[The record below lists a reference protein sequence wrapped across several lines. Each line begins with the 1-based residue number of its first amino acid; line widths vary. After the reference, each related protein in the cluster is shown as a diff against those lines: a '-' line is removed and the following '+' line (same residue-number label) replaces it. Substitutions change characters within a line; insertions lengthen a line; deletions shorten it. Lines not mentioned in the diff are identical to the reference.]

1 MSFHRV
7 KEVYRLE
14 ELEKIFVRYDQ
25 RKWSFKLM
33 LGKPHFLYF
42 SRLEM
47 KVTKSSGGVPRLS
60 YTGRDDRHFLPTGLY
75 IIKTVSGTCL
85 SHLLLLLSPVGCQ
98 SLQVLFKLP
107 SIINCNVRVLPSEPW
122 TMAYSKNSMKKFFFN
137 KLTKESTYD
146 MPPNAA
152 APFQYVSFFWVF
164 HVTCFCANDM
174 CWSGSFFAL
183 SSVFAML
190 SASSGPGWKVW
201 SSMIRRRGWTPRN
214 YPKMMSCPS
223 YTRTT
228 SPETPAELLNFT
240 CWNPERF
247 HYNIEDRDWSALL
260 FS

>member
-1 MSFHRV
+1 
-7 KEVYRLE
+7 
-14 ELEKIFVRYDQ
+14 
-25 RKWSFKLM
+25 M
-33 LGKPHFLYF
+33 LGKNIFFLFF

-85 SHLLLLLSPVGCQ
+85 SHLLLLLSALGCQ
-98 SLQVLFKLP
+98 SLQVLTNAFNYNLQ
-107 SIINCNVRVLPSEPW
+107 CVCFPSEPW

-164 HVTCFCANDM
+164 HVACFCTNDM

-190 SASSGPGWKVW
+190 SASSGPGWK
-201 SSMIRRRGWTPRN
+201 G
-214 YPKMMSCPS
+214 
-223 YTRTT
+223 
-228 SPETPAELLNFT
+228 
-240 CWNPERF
+240 
-247 HYNIEDRDWSALL
+247 
-260 FS
+260 